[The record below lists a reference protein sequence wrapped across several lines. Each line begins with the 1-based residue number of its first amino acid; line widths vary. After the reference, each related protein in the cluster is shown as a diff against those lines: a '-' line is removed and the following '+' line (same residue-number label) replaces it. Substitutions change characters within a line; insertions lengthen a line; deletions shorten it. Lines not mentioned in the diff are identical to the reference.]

1 MVTGHALV
9 CFIFHDLTPLLIF
22 LWPLE
27 IVKAATSKIERE
39 PHLVI
44 LFGNHLAPFL
54 ACFCRLT
61 TW

>member
-1 MVTGHALV
+1 MVAGHALV
-9 CFIFHDLTPLLIF
+9 CFIFHDFTPLLIF
-22 LWPLE
+22 YGPPE

-39 PHLVI
+39 PPLVI

-54 ACFCRLT
+54 VCFCRLI

>member
-1 MVTGHALV
+1 MVIGHALV
-9 CFIFHDLTPLLIF
+9 CFISHYIALLLIF
-22 LWPLE
+22 LWPPE

-39 PHLVI
+39 PPLVI